1 MKKLGKILPII
12 LGLGIMVFLL
22 IQLVPYGKDHTNPP
36 VTGEPA
42 WDTPRTKELAKRAC
56 FDCHSNETVY
66 PWYSN
71 VAPVSWLV
79 QNDIDEGRGYLN
91 FSEWEAGSKR
101 AQRAAL
107 EVEEQVTSG
116 KMPLPI
122 YLLQHPEARL
132 TDAEKQE
139 LLKGFEASLK

>member
-1 MKKLGKILPII
+1 MNKVGKIISI
-12 LGLGIMVFLL
+12 LLGVGIAVFLL
-22 IQLVPYGKDHTNPP
+22 IQLVPYGRDHVNPP
-36 VTGEPA
+36 ITGEPA
-42 WDTPRTKELAKRAC
+42 WDSPRTKELAKRTC

-79 QNDIDEGRGYLN
+79 QHDIEEGRGYLN

-107 EVEEQVTSG
+107 EVEEKITSG
-116 KMPLPI
+116 EMPPSV

-132 TDAEKQE
+132 SDAEKQE
-139 LLKGFEASLK
+139 LLKGFETSLK